1 MEAKYNELKDILKE
15 YIGKISSSAYYCDDI
30 PYKKLENAIASYATS
45 VDASQVLALIDTT
58 VGGSAKEGIIFT
70 TSSMYGNLFLGSK
83 FEVAYKEIECAEIDE
98 YKYSSIRKKMIYQK
112 KDSDRDLNL
121 TICGKENISRTIC
134 ISGEGTILNKTPF
147 KSMIDKI
154 IELSKEGLIGET
166 DKYIILED
174 IDSKAKSDYIRVLI
188 NFSALEADISG
199 KQINAIYSLMSRI
212 KVGVNERKEIWKYIS
227 EQNFS
232 DINEIINEM
241 DSLVPY
247 YSVRVLHLSLIKD
260 ILKISGKNPK
270 DLSEMQIEFIN
281 NLCSNNIGDIEI
293 NFMYEA
299 LLTDEKL
306 LSGKINDKEYAK
318 IMTDLGAKAASIGV
332 PIAAIYLSG
341 SVVGLSAA
349 GITSGL
355 AALGLGGVL
364 GLSSMVTGV
373 GVAVV
378 IGMGVH
384 KLIKSINNHTSKDKD
399 NKREYLITEAIKIN
413 QITITHLIEDIC
425 CINSELVDMTYDL
438 ELNKAKISKIAKM
451 LKVFSD
457 ALKQSNMKNSD
468 NEDMQNIPLLEG

>member
-1 MEAKYNELKDILKE
+1 
-15 YIGKISSSAYYCDDI
+15 
-30 PYKKLENAIASYATS
+30 
-45 VDASQVLALIDTT
+45 
-58 VGGSAKEGIIFT
+58 
-70 TSSMYGNLFLGSK
+70 
-83 FEVAYKEIECAEIDE
+83 
-98 YKYSSIRKKMIYQK
+98 MIYQK

-121 TICGKENISRTIC
+121 TISGKENISRTIC
-134 ISGEGTILNKTPF
+134 IRGEGTILNKTPF
-147 KSMIDKI
+147 KNMIDKI

-174 IDSKAKSDYIRVLI
+174 IDSKAKSNYIRVLI

-232 DINEIINEM
+232 TINEIIKEM
-241 DSLVPY
+241 DSLVPD
-247 YSVRVLHLSLIKD
+247 YSIKVLHLSLIKD
-260 ILKISGKNPK
+260 ILKISEKNPK
-270 DLSEMQIEFIN
+270 ELSEKQIEFIN
-281 NLCSNNIGDIEI
+281 HLCSNNIGDKEI

-299 LLTDEKL
+299 LLADEKL
-306 LSGKINDKEYAK
+306 LSGKINDKEYTK

-425 CINSELVDMTYDL
+425 CLNSELVDMTYDL

-457 ALKQSNMKNSD
+457 ALKQSNMKNE
-468 NEDMQNIPLLEG
+468 NEGMQNIPLLEG

>member
-1 MEAKYNELKDILKE
+1 
-15 YIGKISSSAYYCDDI
+15 
-30 PYKKLENAIASYATS
+30 
-45 VDASQVLALIDTT
+45 
-58 VGGSAKEGIIFT
+58 
-70 TSSMYGNLFLGSK
+70 
-83 FEVAYKEIECAEIDE
+83 
-98 YKYSSIRKKMIYQK
+98 
-112 KDSDRDLNL
+112 
-121 TICGKENISRTIC
+121 
-134 ISGEGTILNKTPF
+134 
-147 KSMIDKI
+147 
-154 IELSKEGLIGET
+154 
-166 DKYIILED
+166 
-174 IDSKAKSDYIRVLI
+174 
-188 NFSALEADISG
+188 
-199 KQINAIYSLMSRI
+199 
-212 KVGVNERKEIWKYIS
+212 
-227 EQNFS
+227 
-232 DINEIINEM
+232 
-241 DSLVPY
+241 
-247 YSVRVLHLSLIKD
+247 
-260 ILKISGKNPK
+260 
-270 DLSEMQIEFIN
+270 
-281 NLCSNNIGDIEI
+281 
-293 NFMYEA
+293 
-299 LLTDEKL
+299 
-306 LSGKINDKEYAK
+306 
-318 IMTDLGAKAASIGV
+318 MTDLGAKAASIGV